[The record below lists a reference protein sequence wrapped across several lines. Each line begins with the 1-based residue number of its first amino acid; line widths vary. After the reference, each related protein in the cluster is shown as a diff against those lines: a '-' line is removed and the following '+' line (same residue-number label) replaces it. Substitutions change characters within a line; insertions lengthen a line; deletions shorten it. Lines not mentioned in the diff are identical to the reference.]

1 MREYRND
8 GIADIAVDYGARF
21 GAVHGSV
28 SGPVPRITVVIP
40 ALNEARNI
48 EWVLRRLP
56 ASVGQ
61 VIVVDGRSTDD
72 TIEVALQ
79 VRPDIDIVKEMTP
92 GKGAALRAGF
102 GVSTGEYIVMLDAD
116 GSMDPTEI
124 DRYVDLLESGYD
136 LVKGSRFVPGGCS
149 TDITRL
155 RRVGN
160 SFLSGA
166 VNLLYGTEFTDLCYG
181 FLAFS
186 RDRLHRLSLAADGFE
201 IETEIVVNAVRAGL
215 SIGEVP
221 SVESPRRSGESNLRT
236 FRDGQR
242 VLRTL
247 LKQRLARRAPQ
258 IPDIVRIPDAPV
270 DRIARSSRHARD
282 DRPIAARFDQ
292 LTVVPAVRSTSVV
305 GASRLGND
313 RHAGTSTVDT
323 RMLQREQRQPAASDT
338 ADGIPSV
345 AVIICAYTADRW
357 TDILAAIASARRQ
370 TVPPDDVIVVVDHND
385 ELLARLRAQDLGITV
400 VESRERAGLSGA
412 RNTGVAAAH
421 AEIVAFLDDDA
432 VADDDWL
439 EMLIGPYSDTTVFG
453 TGGAIR
459 PRWDVERPDF
469 PEEFNWVLGCTYRGM
484 PTEPAPVRNVIGA
497 SMSFRRD
504 VVISA
509 GGFDHELG
517 RVGGMPAG
525 CEETELCIRI
535 RRLLAAGHV
544 MYEPRA
550 RVSHHVMETRTSWR
564 YFVSR
569 CYAEGMS
576 KALLCR
582 LEGRRAGL
590 ASEREYVL
598 RILPQGFLRALRDG
612 VVDRDR
618 DSISRAAR
626 IASGL
631 AFTGA
636 GFVRASLTSVSRVSS
651 RA

>member
-1 MREYRND
+1 MHTYRND
-8 GIADIAVDYGARF
+8 GAADIALDYGA
-21 GAVHGSV
+21 GLEAVHGSV
-28 SGPVPRITVVIP
+28 PRISVVIP

-79 VRPDIDIVKEMTP
+79 VRPNIDIVKEMTP

-102 GVSTGEYIVMLDAD
+102 GASTGQYIVMLDAD
-116 GSMDPTEI
+116 GSMDPAEI
-124 DRYVDLLESGYD
+124 DRYVDLLESGFD
-136 LVKGSRFVPGGCS
+136 LVKGSRFVPGGGS

-155 RRVGN
+155 RQAGN
-160 SFLSGA
+160 AFLSTA

-186 RDRLHRLSLAADGFE
+186 RDRLHRLALAADGFE
-201 IETEIVVNAVRAGL
+201 IETEIVVNAVLAGL

-221 SVESPRRSGESNLRT
+221 SMESPRRSGESNLRT

-247 LKQRLARRAPQ
+247 LRQRLARRAPQ
-258 IPDIVRIPDAPV
+258 IPDIVRIPDVPS
-270 DRIARSSRHARD
+270 DRIVRSSPGARH
-282 DRPIAARFDQ
+282 DRPIADRFDRG
-292 LTVVPAVRSTSVV
+292 LTLAPAVGSTSEDD
-305 GASRLGND
+305 ASMLAND
-313 RHAGTSTVDT
+313 HHAGLSLVDT
-323 RMLQREQRQPAASDT
+323 LMLQREQRQAAASDVG
-338 ADGIPSV
+338 DGIPSV

-357 TDILAAIASARRQ
+357 TDTLAAIASARRQ
-370 TVPPDDVIVVVDHND
+370 TVPPDEVIVVVDHND
-385 ELLARLRAQDLGITV
+385 DLLDRLRAEDLGISV
-400 VESRERAGLSGA
+400 VESREQPGLSGA

-421 AEIVAFLDDDA
+421 AQIVAFLDDDA

-439 EMLIGPYSDTTVFG
+439 EMLILPYADTTVFA
-453 TGGAIR
+453 TGGAIH

-484 PTEPAPVRNVIGA
+484 PTKRAPVRNVIGA
-497 SMSFRRD
+497 GMSFRREA
-504 VVISA
+504 VISA

-517 RVGGMPAG
+517 RVGRMPAG

-535 RRLLAAGHV
+535 RRLLAAGQV
-544 MYEPRA
+544 VYEPRA
-550 RVSHHVMETRTSWR
+550 RVFHHVMETRTSWR

-582 LEGRRAGL
+582 LEGRRSGL

-598 RILPQGFLRALRDG
+598 RTLPGGFLRALRDG
-612 VVDRDR
+612 VVDRDG

-631 AFTGA
+631 ACTSA
-636 GFVRASLTSVSRVSS
+636 GFVRASLPSVSRVSS